1 MEKEKGSPKG
11 SETGSEKALGGRVE
25 MFRNRLRKN
34 LARILPWAQKRGI
47 EALRLYDRDIPE
59 VRLIV
64 EKYREAERES
74 SRDPGREHIVLWE
87 YARRDEAEQEACKPD
102 PEQAAEPR
110 FLDGV
115 IAAVSELCEI
125 PPERVHVKRRE
136 RQRGS
141 AQYQR
146 LQRGAPEL
154 IVREGGHRFLLNL
167 TDFLDTGLFLDH
179 RETRALV
186 QRAAAGKRVLN
197 LFAYTGSFTV
207 YAAAGGALRSVSMDL
222 SSTYLDWA
230 GRNFALNRLD
240 PLRHLRVRA
249 DVLAYLRAPSSI
261 PEARGPFDLI
271 VLDPPTFSNSKRMDG
286 TLDVLRDHPYL
297 IERCMAL
304 LSPGG
309 ALLFSTN
316 HSGFRLRADELPGIR
331 SRDLSADTLSRDFRE
346 TQARRCFWITRE
358 EDSVASLDP
367 PR

>member
-1 MEKEKGSPKG
+1 MEKEKGS
-11 SETGSEKALGGRVE
+11 EKEPDGRVE

-34 LARILPWAQKRGI
+34 LARLLPWARQRGI

-64 EKYREAERES
+64 EKYREAGPEPG
-74 SRDPGREHIVLWE
+74 RDPGREHIVLWE
-87 YARRDEAEQEACKPD
+87 YARRDETEEAAKLD
-102 PEQAAEPR
+102 PAQAAEPR

-115 IAAVSELCEI
+115 IAAISELCAI
-125 PPERVHVKRRE
+125 PPERVHLKRRE
-136 RQRGS
+136 RQRGA

-154 IVREGGHRFLLNL
+154 VVREGGHRFLLNL

-186 QRAAAGKRVLN
+186 QRAAAGRRVLN

-240 PLRHLRVRA
+240 PSRHLRVRA
-249 DVLAYLRAPSSI
+249 DVLAYLRAPASI

-286 TLDVLRDHPYL
+286 TLDVLRDHPLL
-297 IERCMAL
+297 IERCLAL
-304 LSPGG
+304 LAPGG
-309 ALLFSTN
+309 VLLFSTN
-316 HSGFRLRADELPGIR
+316 HTGFRLRTDELAGIR
-331 SRDLSADTLSRDFRE
+331 CRDLSADTLSRDFRE
-346 TQARRCFWITRE
+346 AQARRCFWITRE
-358 EDSVASLDP
+358 SDAAAALEP

>member
-1 MEKEKGSPKG
+1 MEKEKGSEKG
-11 SETGSEKALGGRVE
+11 MDGRVE

-34 LARILPWAQKRGI
+34 LARLVPWAKKRGI

-59 VRLIV
+59 VRLVV
-64 EKYREAERES
+64 EKYREAERDS
-74 SRDPGREHIVLWE
+74 DRDPGREHIVLWE
-87 YARRDEAEQEACKPD
+87 YARRDEAEQEALGSEMSEMSDPD
-102 PEQAAEPR
+102 QAAEPR
-110 FLDGV
+110 FLEGV
-115 IAAVSELCEI
+115 IAAISELCAI
-125 PPERVHVKRRE
+125 PQERVHVKRRE

-154 IVREGGHRFLLNL
+154 VVREGGHRFLLNL

-179 RETRALV
+179 RETRALL
-186 QRAAAGKRVLN
+186 QRASAGKRVLN

-207 YAAAGGALRSVSMDL
+207 YAAAGGAQRSVTMDM

-240 PLRHLRVRA
+240 PRRHLRVRA
-249 DVLAYLRAPSSI
+249 DVLAYLRAPASI
-261 PEARGPFDLI
+261 PDARGPFDLI

-297 IERCMAL
+297 IERCLAL

-316 HSGFRLRADELPGIR
+316 HSGFRLRTDELLGIR
-331 SRDLSADTLSRDFRE
+331 LRDLSADTLSRDFRKA
-346 TQARRCFWITRE
+346 QARRCFWITRE
-358 EDSVASLDP
+358 EGAVAALLP

>member
-1 MEKEKGSPKG
+1 MEKEKGS
-11 SETGSEKALGGRVE
+11 EKDLGGRVE

-34 LARILPWAQKRGI
+34 LARLLPWARQRGI

-64 EKYREAERES
+64 EKYHEAERES
-74 SRDPGREHIVLWE
+74 GAGTGREHVVLWE
-87 YARRDEAEQEACKPD
+87 YARRDEADQEVATPD
-102 PEQAAEPR
+102 PEQIAEPR
-110 FLDGV
+110 FLDGA
-115 IAAVSELCEI
+115 IAAISELCAV
-125 PPERVHVKRRE
+125 PQERVHVKRRE

-154 IVREGGHRFLLNL
+154 VVREGGHRFLLNL

-179 RETRALV
+179 RETRTVV
-186 QRAAAGKRVLN
+186 QRAAAGRRVLN

-230 GRNFALNRLD
+230 GRNFELNRLD
-240 PLRHLRVRA
+240 PRRHLRVRA
-249 DVLAYLRAPSSI
+249 DVLAYLRTPSSI

-316 HSGFRLRADELPGIR
+316 HTGFRLRSDELVGLR
-331 SRDLSADTLSRDFRE
+331 FRDLSADTLSRDFRE
-346 TQARRCFWITRE
+346 SQARRCFWITRE
-358 EDSVASLDP
+358 EDAGVSLEP